1 MNYDLLIAIVI
12 ANAVMTL
19 SILLRSLSRA
29 QTKPPLP
36 IKKIGRALWY
46 SKPIEPKHEPPRP
59 TSFPHEWDRRFFF
72 DFASFGSI
80 VNSWLA
86 DEFVSSRF
94 RLQELPKSLL
104 SVSMGGPD
112 FGRTYAVFY
121 NRERVGRIQIHA
133 NINYA
138 NPYSLR
144 QHDQPA
150 PQENRL
156 PPRSSKVSTHIEL
169 RWVRLLGYGQIV
181 EFLTALA
188 EHVTD
193 YRLESECASSRQA
206 IKDAMLKAL
215 WEMHELSDCMDHHQE
230 WGELS
235 LVLRGTPGHYLGKV
249 AAEQNRRAQELP
261 A

>member
-1 MNYDLLIAIVI
+1 MQTSTTPTLIRF
-12 ANAVMTL
+12 ANTTSQRRRRTGFRLDRV
-19 SILLRSLSRA
+19 
-29 QTKPPLP
+29 K
-36 IKKIGRALWY
+36 Y
-46 SKPIEPKHEPPRP
+46 RP
-59 TSFPHEWDRRFFF
+59 TS
-72 DFASFGSI
+72 SFVG
-80 VNSWLA
+80 
-86 DEFVSSRF
+86 FVCS
-94 RLQELPKSLL
+94 
-104 SVSMGGPD
+104 
-112 FGRTYAVFY
+112 
-121 NRERVGRIQIHA
+121 
-133 NINYA
+133 
-138 NPYSLR
+138 
-144 QHDQPA
+144 
-150 PQENRL
+150 
-156 PPRSSKVSTHIEL
+156 
-169 RWVRLLGYGQIV
+169 GYGQIV